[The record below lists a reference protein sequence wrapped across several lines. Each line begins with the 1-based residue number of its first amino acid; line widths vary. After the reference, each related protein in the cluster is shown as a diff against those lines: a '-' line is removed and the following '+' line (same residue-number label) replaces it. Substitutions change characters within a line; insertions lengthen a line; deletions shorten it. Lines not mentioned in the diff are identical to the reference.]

1 MKRILKISGIVIA
14 SLIVLFLAVNVY
26 LYKFYLKS
34 ADTGKVF
41 NNLYAV
47 NATMVN
53 FFIYTDGE
61 NYIAFDAGLDESSV
75 KSEMAKIGM
84 DPLKVGYVFLTHSDS
99 DHVGGIAAFKN
110 AKVYISKAEEPFI
123 TEKKLRKTIFGEKY
137 NKLNAKYTTFNDRET
152 IQAGKIKIKA
162 VVNPGHTEGSTTFII
177 NDSIMIT
184 GDIINLKN
192 GKADVLDMFNMDS
205 PLARKSIVMLG
216 EMSGDIKIL
225 CTAHTGCSSDMKTV
239 FGK

>member
-1 MKRILKISGIVIA
+1 MKKILKISGIAVL
-14 SLIVLFLAVNVY
+14 SLLVLFMSVNVY
-26 LYKFYLKS
+26 LYKFYLKA
-34 ADTGKVF
+34 ADTGIVF

-47 NATMVN
+47 KSTMVN

-61 NYIAFDAGLDESSV
+61 NYIAFDAGLNESSV
-75 KSEMAKIGM
+75 KSEMQKIGI

-99 DHVGGIAAFKN
+99 DHVGGVTAFKN

-123 TEKKLRKTIFGEKY
+123 TGKKLKKTFFGEKY
-137 NKLNAKYTTFNDRET
+137 NRLNVKYTTFNDRDI
-152 IQAGKIKIKA
+152 IQTGKTKIKA
-162 VVNPGHTEGSTTFII
+162 VVNPGHTDGSATFII
-177 NDSIMIT
+177 NESIMIT

-205 PLARKSIVMLG
+205 PLAKKSIMMLG

-225 CTAHTGCSSDMKTV
+225 CTAHSGCSADMKKV